1 MIKRTEC
8 VICRSSIEP
17 LHSFK
22 NFPIYMGVHFNRT
35 PYTFEDMNWGACVK
49 CGCVQLQ
56 SLVDLDILYQTPHN
70 PAIGKTWKDHNV
82 SFSKYIIDD
91 GAKSLLDVGGA
102 NFKIGNLVCLSDSV
116 ESYTV
121 IDLSVDLYSDNK
133 CTKIK
138 TIKGLIETIN
148 STEKYDGIIIS
159 HTLEHMYNPISTLK
173 TLGEFLVEDG
183 SVFISVPNIENQLK
197 DGFLNALNF
206 EHTYY
211 ISEKYM
217 AAMAASA
224 GFEIVDTFEFSK
236 YNLFYTFKKN
246 KDAVIVPIADINQ
259 AKTIYKSHIE
269 FLYQDVANINEHIG
283 DRLVYCFGAHIF
295 SQMLIAAGLN
305 TNSLIG
311 FLDNDTNKNG
321 KCLYGTD
328 IMVHNPSVLEIQ
340 SNPFVVLRVA
350 QYREE
355 IADGLI
361 KINPDV
367 SII

>member
-8 VICRSSIEP
+8 VVCRSNIES
-17 LHSFK
+17 LHTFK
-22 NFPIYMGVHFNRT
+22 NFPIYMGIHFDLT
-35 PYTFEDMNWGACVK
+35 PYVFEDMNWGACVK
-49 CGCVQLQ
+49 CGCVQLE

-121 IDLSVDLYSDNK
+121 IDLSADLYADQK
-133 CTKIK
+133 CPKIK

-148 STEKYDGIIIS
+148 STEKYDGVVIS
-159 HTLEHMYNPISTLK
+159 HTLEHMYDPISTLK

-206 EHTYY
+206 EHSFY

-217 AAMAASA
+217 VVMAATA

-236 YNLFYTFKKN
+236 YNSFYKFKKN
-246 KDAVIVPIADINQ
+246 KDAVIMPIVDIDE
-259 AKTIYKSHIE
+259 AKIIYKSHIE
-269 FLYQDVANINEHIG
+269 VLYQDVANINEHIS
-283 DRLVYCFGAHIF
+283 DLEVYCFGAHIF

-305 TNSLIG
+305 TNSIIG

-321 KCLYGTD
+321 KHLYGTD
-328 IMVHNPSVLEIQ
+328 IMIYNPSILEIQ
-340 SNPFVVLRVA
+340 SNPFVVVRVA

-367 SII
+367 YII